1 MPSRPKMGGIMKLRW
16 KHFLVLLAAS
26 LVPLLVVT
34 WITHNASQRLG
45 QSISEKAQNTLTD
58 TVRQEMVRVTRS
70 CATLSLLGGF
80 ASEQAIQRLAAQA
93 ELALVLPPPP
103 ETQLYYATDFDDPR
117 TAPKDMAP
125 SKNHPIQFKGSVISY
140 KPISREHP
148 NFLLAPGT
156 NKTDI
161 TNEIARFTRLIPAL
175 KSLSNDYG
183 EGLIWVY
190 ASLESGVH
198 ISYPGHGGYP
208 TGYDPRKRSWYE
220 NAKKSMAL
228 TWLTIIDATTRQLT
242 LTVSMPFR
250 NPDGSLAGVAAMDI
264 KIAHALLENTTT
276 SRWSQKMSSF
286 IVGTEKSTTSK
297 EGKIWV
303 LSSQDKITP
312 PGSKSV
318 GELSS
323 QSPEIEELFH
333 RIKNRKSGYL
343 DMPYQGVDSL
353 WAYAAMFA
361 DQYFVIAVPKSEIMT
376 LPEEVGQMFV
386 GYSKDQRKIT
396 GIAVVMALFF
406 VGIVAFFTSR
416 ISTGHILAIIDAWK
430 RLAKGDFS
438 VRLKARM
445 KDERVQ
451 LVRAF
456 NEIVPKIEE
465 HMRMSRALGLAQ
477 EVQQSLLPQS
487 DPLLAGFDIAGTSI
501 YCDETGG
508 DYYDFIETNR
518 DGQAGLAVVVGDVSG
533 HGVSSALL
541 MATAR
546 ALIMLRASMPGEAA
560 SIISDVN
567 RHLSLDT
574 AKTGNFM
581 TFFYSELTELG
592 TEVRWVRAGHD
603 PAIVYDPLMDAFDEL
618 KGQGVPLGFDESIE
632 YDSFQRP
639 IEPGQ
644 IIVIGTDGIW
654 ETHNRTGEMFR
665 KEALMEIIRNNYTA
679 SARQIVDTVTE
690 ALEQFR
696 GDDSPEDDITLVVI
710 KVDR

>member
-1 MPSRPKMGGIMKLRW
+1 MGGIMKLRW
-16 KHFLVLLAAS
+16 KYFLVLLAAS

-34 WITHNASQRLG
+34 WITQNASQRLG
-45 QSISEKAQNTLTD
+45 QSISGKAQNTLAD
-58 TVRQEMVRVTRS
+58 TVRQEMVRATRS
-70 CATLSLLGGF
+70 YAAFSHLG
-80 ASEQAIQRLAAQA
+80 EVTTKLALRVIAGQA
-93 ELALVLPPPP
+93 ELALTLPPPSP
-103 ETQLYYATDFDDPR
+103 TRIFYAADFDDPR
-117 TAPKDMAP
+117 KAPKDMAP
-125 SKNHPIQFKGSVISY
+125 SKNHPIQFKGSVVSY
-140 KPISREHP
+140 RPISREHP

-156 NKTDI
+156 IKEDVTSD
-161 TNEIARFTRLIPAL
+161 IARFTRLSPVL
-175 KSLSNDYG
+175 RSLNQGYG
-183 EGLIWVY
+183 EALIWAYV
-190 ASLESGVH
+190 SLENGVH

-208 TGYDPRKRSWYE
+208 TGYDPRKRLWYKM
-220 NAKKSMAL
+220 AKKAKAP
-228 TWLTIIDATTRQLT
+228 TWVPMVDATTGQLT
-242 LTVSMPFR
+242 LTLAMPFR
-250 NPDGSLAGVAAMDI
+250 RPDGSLAGVAAMDI
-264 KIAHALLENTTT
+264 KITHALVESETTT
-276 SRWSQKMSSF
+276 RWSQKMSSF
-286 IVGTEKSTTSK
+286 IVGAETNPQTKK
-297 EGKIWV
+297 RKIWV
-303 LSSQDKITP
+303 ISSQQKTSP
-312 PGSKSV
+312 TESNAV
-318 GELSS
+318 EEMFS
-323 QSPEIEELFH
+323 QSPEIRELFR
-333 RIKNRKSGYL
+333 RIENKKSGYF
-343 DMPYQGVDSL
+343 DMPYKGVDSI
-353 WAYAAMFA
+353 WAYAAMIA
-361 DQYFVIAVPKSEIMT
+361 DQYFVIVVPKSEIMT

-386 GYSKDQRKIT
+386 GYSKKQRAIT
-396 GIAVVMALFF
+396 GVAVLLALFF
-406 VGIVAFFTSR
+406 VGIVALFTSR
-416 ISTGHILAIIDAWK
+416 FSTGHILTIVDAWK

-438 VRLKARM
+438 VRLKARV

-451 LVRAF
+451 LVHAF

-465 HMRMSRALGLAQ
+465 HMRMRYALGLAQ

-487 DPLLAGFDIAGTSI
+487 DPSLAGFDIAGASI

-546 ALIMLRASMPGEAA
+546 ALIMLRASMPGAAA
-560 SIISDVN
+560 SIINDVN

-632 YDSFQRP
+632 YDSFRHP
-639 IEPGQ
+639 IDPGQ
-644 IIVIGTDGIW
+644 IVVIGTDGIW
-654 ETHNRTGEMFR
+654 ETRNRTGEMFG

-696 GDDSPEDDITLVVI
+696 GDDAPEDDITLVVI

>member
-1 MPSRPKMGGIMKLRW
+1 MPSRRKMGGIMKLRW

-26 LVPLLVVT
+26 LVPLLAVT
-34 WITHNASQRLG
+34 WITQNASGRLG
-45 QSISEKAQNTLTD
+45 NTISERAQNTLTD
-58 TVRQEMVRVTRS
+58 TVRQEMVRATRS
-70 CATLSLLGGF
+70 YATLSFLGGF
-80 ASEQAIQRLAAQA
+80 ASEQCIQRLAAQA
-93 ELALVLPPPP
+93 ELALALPPPP

-125 SKNHPIQFKGSVISY
+125 SKNHPIQFKGSVVSY

-156 NKTDI
+156 NKADV
-161 TNEIARFTRLIPAL
+161 TNDIARFTRLIPAL
-175 KSLSNDYG
+175 KSLSNKYG

-250 NPDGSLAGVAAMDI
+250 NPDGSLAGVAALDI

-297 EGKIWV
+297 ERKIWV

-518 DGQAGLAVVVGDVSG
+518 DGQAGLALVVGDVSG

-654 ETHNRTGEMFR
+654 ETHNRTGEMFG

-696 GDDSPEDDITLVVI
+696 GDDAPEDDITLVVI